1 MFRSISATINALT
14 NIIVAASRTTEKT
27 VLLAENEV
35 DMLREEQEQRLTS
48 QRIELNQLKAQLE
61 KL

>member
-1 MFRSISATINALT
+1 MFKAIGTTINALT